1 MHVMVGCGGC
11 VVLTSKVGHLRVGG
25 KLRIDLSLE
34 RRIRHDRTE
43 ALLAAL
49 LDDDLAV
56 VPAAP
61 VASALSVS
69 ALAHEWLCPALRM
82 S

>member
-1 MHVMVGCGGC
+1 MHVTVGC

-25 KLRIDLSLE
+25 ELRIDLSLE

-61 VASALSVS
+61 AASALCQPSPVNGSVR
-69 ALAHEWLCPALRM
+69 LFV
-82 S
+82 